1 MALKNIIGQDRA
13 VGILL
18 RTLHR
23 GRLPSAYLFS
33 GESGIG
39 KRVTAVNLAKA
50 VNCLEAFHSRQLP
63 NGGGEDAQKR
73 HEGPPA
79 DDFRLADACDRCHS
93 CKKIDAETHP
103 DLIVMTP
110 EKGEIRVDQ
119 IRAVEDALSYMPYE
133 GRRKVV
139 VIDDADTMNQSAA
152 NAFLKTLEEPSA
164 ESLIVLISSNPDQL
178 PETIRSR
185 CSRIHFTPLSVE
197 ACREV
202 IQAVNSQH
210 LTVDGGDRKRP
221 ATVNHELSTVIRLS
235 MGRPGL
241 AVSSEPLKER
251 ERFLSLLRNMVE
263 GDSEIWA
270 DREEMERWLDMAG
283 IFLRDMAVGKIT
295 DDEGAL
301 FNADIQ
307 KTLLGMSKATDIQS
321 ILKAYRSIIQLK
333 GKLDFNLNKSITWN
347 YTASLLRAAVS
358 NV

>member
-1 MALKNIIGQDRA
+1 
-13 VGILL
+13 
-18 RTLHR
+18 
-23 GRLPSAYLFS
+23 
-33 GESGIG
+33 
-39 KRVTAVNLAKA
+39 
-50 VNCLEAFHSRQLP
+50 
-63 NGGGEDAQKR
+63 
-73 HEGPPA
+73 
-79 DDFRLADACDRCHS
+79 
-93 CKKIDAETHP
+93 
-103 DLIVMTP
+103 
-110 EKGEIRVDQ
+110 
-119 IRAVEDALSYMPYE
+119 
-133 GRRKVV
+133 
-139 VIDDADTMNQSAA
+139 
-152 NAFLKTLEEPSA
+152 
-164 ESLIVLISSNPDQL
+164 
-178 PETIRSR
+178 
-185 CSRIHFTPLSVE
+185 
-197 ACREV
+197 
-202 IQAVNSQH
+202 
-210 LTVDGGDRKRP
+210 
-221 ATVNHELSTVIRLS
+221 